1 MMDAG
6 FPSLT
11 RRAMNPI
18 AYKAHPLLIK
28 CLALLT
34 QPGDLNRGDMIT
46 LLALLILGSI
56 PYAFALRWLIGK
68 SEGFRHSLI
77 RSFLLAV
84 PANLLYTPVML
95 TLIGDIVHHR
105 FLIEDRWFLLFTLLV
120 ISQLL
125 CALYAFGIRRP
136 EEQGP
141 IGVESGLG
149 ISLLLL
155 LVSMALSLAL
165 TLIELEALLF

>member
-1 MMDAG
+1 
-6 FPSLT
+6 
-11 RRAMNPI
+11 MNPI

-34 QPGDLNRGDMIT
+34 EPSDLSRGDLIT
-46 LLALLILGSI
+46 LLTLLILGSI
-56 PYAFALRWLIGK
+56 PYALAIRWLMART
-68 SEGFRHSLI
+68 EGFRPQPIGSL
-77 RSFLLAV
+77 LLAV
-84 PANLLYTPVML
+84 PAHLLYTPVML
-95 TLIGDIVHHR
+95 TLIGDVVHHR

-136 EEQGP
+136 EGAGM

-149 ISLLLL
+149 VSLLLL
-155 LVSMALSLAL
+155 LVSMVLSLAL
-165 TLIELEALLF
+165 ALIELEAPLF